1 MLSKEFEKIADNLI
15 KTKNLEMDDSVFKE
29 FDEVF
34 KKLEQNNR
42 KIFQLNQE
50 NKEFTNQILNIFQ
63 NKMEE
68 NFKFLVVEED
78 VIERQDKIIKEQD
91 EIIKEAIKK
100 MDIECEEIENKI
112 NNLEDEINNLE
123 DEVTD
128 LEDEINTNSDEE
140 VEKFLVEFITNG
152 KIEI

>member
-1 MLSKEFEKIADNLI
+1 MLSKEFEKITDNLI

-78 VIERQDKIIKEQD
+78 IIERQDKIIKEQD

-123 DEVTD
+123 EEVTD

-140 VEKFLVEFITNG
+140 VEKFLVKFITNG

>member
-128 LEDEINTNSDEE
+128 LEDEININSDEE

-152 KIEI
+152 KIKI

>member
-112 NNLEDEINNLE
+112 NNLENEINNLE

-140 VEKFLVEFITNG
+140 VEKFLVEFITKG

>member
-1 MLSKEFEKIADNLI
+1 MLSKKIEKIADNLI

-78 VIERQDKIIKEQD
+78 VIERQNKIIKEQD
-91 EIIKEAIKK
+91 EIIKEVIKE
-100 MDIECEEIENKI
+100 MDIEGE
-112 NNLEDEINNLE
+112 
-123 DEVTD
+123 
-128 LEDEINTNSDEE
+128 
-140 VEKFLVEFITNG
+140 VEFITNG

>member
-78 VIERQDKIIKEQD
+78 IIERQDKIIKEQD

>member
-1 MLSKEFEKIADNLI
+1 MLSKKIEKIADNLI

-112 NNLEDEINNLE
+112 NNLEDE
-123 DEVTD
+123 VTD

>member
-78 VIERQDKIIKEQD
+78 IIERQDKIIKEQD

-112 NNLEDEINNLE
+112 NNLEDE
-123 DEVTD
+123 VTD

>member
-112 NNLEDEINNLE
+112 NNLEDEINSLE

-152 KIEI
+152 KMEI

>member
-1 MLSKEFEKIADNLI
+1 MLSKGFEKIADNLI

-123 DEVTD
+123 DEITD
-128 LEDEINTNSDEE
+128 LEDEININSDEE

-152 KIEI
+152 KNKI

>member
-78 VIERQDKIIKEQD
+78 IIERQDKIIKEQD

-140 VEKFLVEFITNG
+140 VEKFLVEFITKG

>member
-1 MLSKEFEKIADNLI
+1 MLSKEFEKITDNLI

-78 VIERQDKIIKEQD
+78 IIERQDKIIKEQD

-123 DEVTD
+123 EEVTD

>member
-1 MLSKEFEKIADNLI
+1 MLSKKIEKIADNLI

-78 VIERQDKIIKEQD
+78 VIERQNKIIKEQD
-91 EIIKEAIKK
+91 EIIKEVIKE
-100 MDIECEEIENKI
+100 MGI
-112 NNLEDEINNLE
+112 EDEINNLE